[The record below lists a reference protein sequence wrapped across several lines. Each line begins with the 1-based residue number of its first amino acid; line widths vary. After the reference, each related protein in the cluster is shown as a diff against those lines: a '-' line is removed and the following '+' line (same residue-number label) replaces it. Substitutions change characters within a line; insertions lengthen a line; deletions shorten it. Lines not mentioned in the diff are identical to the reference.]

1 MIRGVEN
8 FLFEAL
14 CLLLITGIFSNL
26 ILKDKLSVEIRVI
39 RGDTYRSTL
48 NAQRS
53 TLNAHATNLAQPALI
68 AMWLLGGTHIPAMEN
83 KPVVSHGELGRGDV
97 LG

>member
-1 MIRGVEN
+1 MIRGVES

-14 CLLLITGIFSNL
+14 CLLLITGIFSNP
-26 ILKDKLSVEIRVI
+26 ILKNKLSVEIRVI
-39 RGDTYRSTL
+39 RGDTYRSTF

-53 TLNAHATNLAQPALI
+53 TLNEHPTNLVQTALI
-68 AMWLLGGTHIPAMEN
+68 AMGFLGGTHIPAMEN
-83 KPVVSHGELGRGDV
+83 KPVVGHGELGRGDV

>member
-1 MIRGVEN
+1 MEIRVIRGVES

-14 CLLLITGIFSNL
+14 CLLLITGIFSYL

-48 NAQRS
+48 NAPK
-53 TLNAHATNLAQPALI
+53 LPH
-68 AMWLLGGTHIPAMEN
+68 
-83 KPVVSHGELGRGDV
+83 KPRANRTYRNGVSWRYTRICHGE
-97 LG
+97 